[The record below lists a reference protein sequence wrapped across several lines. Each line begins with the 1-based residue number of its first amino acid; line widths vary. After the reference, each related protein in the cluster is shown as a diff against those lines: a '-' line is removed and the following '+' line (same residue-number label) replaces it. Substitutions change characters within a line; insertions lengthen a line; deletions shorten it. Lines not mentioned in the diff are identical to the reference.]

1 MSLDPRR
8 YDLDELRAASD
19 APDADGT
26 DGGARTIESTP
37 GWDATHATTG
47 TDRDSGV
54 VSTTPDTGERAD
66 GRNRP
71 AAAAFETAVV
81 RDLAVRDATDGADER
96 PYLSA
101 LPGSFVAEALL
112 FEWLEFLVLRAGHDS
127 ATAALTY
134 YERIGWLGAE
144 AAAALD
150 TYLSG
155 LNEAGVD
162 GDGELDADDHRMSL
176 HYVARLAAL
185 RG

>member
-1 MSLDPRR
+1 
-8 YDLDELRAASD
+8 
-19 APDADGT
+19 
-26 DGGARTIESTP
+26 
-37 GWDATHATTG
+37 
-47 TDRDSGV
+47 
-54 VSTTPDTGERAD
+54 
-66 GRNRP
+66 
-71 AAAAFETAVV
+71 
-81 RDLAVRDATDGADER
+81 
-96 PYLSA
+96 LSA